1 VVRAA
6 TEGDAVALYALL
18 PASHRARESLEAF
31 RARMQ
36 ADREEL
42 RAFGALVRDTRVHR
56 GPRTT
61 VAVTHGPPV
70 TVVEEAGGWALVS
83 AALGT
88 PSGATTTD
96 TLRAF
101 HTALV
106 QRSLGALLEVLSA
119 RTRGGLEAELTALAE
134 ATRDPSGLELS
145 STPFLA
151 NVRLPDGRVLVLV
164 KENGQ
169 WRVDNILDRGD
180 GP

>member
-6 TEGDAVALYALL
+6 TEGDAAALYALL

-31 RARMQ
+31 RARMA

-42 RAFGALVRDTRVHR
+42 RAFGALVRDTRAHR
-56 GPRTT
+56 GPRTS
-61 VAVTHGPPV
+61 VAVTQGPPV
-70 TVVEEAGGWALVS
+70 AVVEEVGGWALVS
-83 AALGT
+83 AALGA
-88 PSGATTTD
+88 PSGATTAD
-96 TLRAF
+96 ALRAL
-101 HTALV
+101 HAALT

-119 RTRGGLEAELTALAE
+119 RTRGGLEAELAALAD
-134 ATRDPSGLELS
+134 ATRNPAALELS
-145 STPFLA
+145 TTPFLA

-169 WRVDNILDRGD
+169 WRVDNLLDRAD